1 MTTYYEKRSNPK
13 ITSRNLALALQNMH
27 SSKKVP
33 DGYVLLYQNSNYSNT
48 TRQCAYLCAKNKVQ
62 WNGRVAA
69 HNTVQ
74 K

>member
-1 MTTYYEKRSNPK
+1 MPTYYEKRSNPQK
-13 ITSRNLALALQNMH
+13 LSHALSHAIQHMNTAR
-27 SSKKVP
+27 KVP

-69 HNTVQ
+69 HNAVQ